1 MGEDKGL
8 EDKDTEGGS
17 GNKRLVVIVVSSI
30 LLVLGGGAGAY
41 FTGLADPL
49 LTAVGLVEVEA
60 NQDSI
65 EGPSAEARQPAP
77 IGSAVFY
84 DLPDM
89 LANLSTPGNRT
100 SFLQITLSLELQS
113 EEDVA
118 IIESVLPRIIDSLQ
132 VYLRELRL
140 EDLEGSQGMFRVRNE
155 MRNRVNEAIQPT
167 EIDDVLFREIVIQ

>member
-17 GNKRLVVIVVSSI
+17 GNKGLRTIVIASI

-41 FTGLADPL
+41 FSGLADPL
-49 LTAVGLVEVEA
+49 LSAIGLVENEA
-60 NQDSI
+60 NQDEI
-65 EGPSAEARQPAP
+65 EGPSAEPRQPAP
-77 IGSAVFY
+77 IESAIFY

-89 LANLSTPGNRT
+89 LVNLSTPGNRP
-100 SFLQITLSLELQS
+100 SFLQITVSLELQS
-113 EEDVA
+113 EEDVS

-140 EDLEGSQGMFRVRNE
+140 EDLQGAQGMFRVRNE
-155 MRNRVNEAIQPT
+155 MRNRVNESIGPT
-167 EIDDVLFREIVIQ
+167 EIDDVLFREIVNQ